1 MEVLPDI
8 NMRDTKVLDYFK
20 QKTEKKLKEMNLFK
34 NLKKEVE
41 IGANGTQDYVIKEGL
56 NKGKIAKK

>member
-1 MEVLPDI
+1 
-8 NMRDTKVLDYFK
+8 MRDTKVLDCFK
-20 QKTEKKLKEMNLFK
+20 QRTEKKLKEMNLFK